1 MAHPKPV
8 INKVDYITERVEYTD
23 HNGRTRTDRFGY
35 MPKMAR
41 IATLQFSGYK
51 FTGKP
56 PMQWSDAELASA
68 WTSVM
73 AVVNSGYKPTPTP
86 ESPKEEPMPQP
97 KPSPKVTKPNTDSKS
112 SLDDIIRQIVVDT
125 VGDTDLIA
133 PILEELEVL
142 KESIAKVAPK
152 VTEIHLPEGEV
163 RKIEGVQHS
172 KFGKVLANITEGIPT
187 YLVGP
192 AGTGKSTIAENAAKA
207 LGLEFSSKS
216 CSSQSTESSLLGYMD
231 ANGNYVG
238 TEFRKRFEFG
248 GLFLLDEVDNGNP
261 NVLTVLNSALS
272 NTFMAFPDG
281 MVTRH
286 KNFVLVATAN
296 TFGLGATAEYVGR
309 NPLDAAFLNRFG
321 NIEVDYDNA
330 IEESMLASV
339 SLPTELATK
348 WLAVVRGCRTNAQTY
363 GLRVV
368 VSPRATLNGAK
379 MLRHADAYT
388 MDEVIEATI
397 LKGAKP
403 EIKSKLLTGVA
414 L

>member
-8 INKVDYITERVEYTD
+8 INKVDYITNRITYTD
-23 HNGRTRTDRFGY
+23 HNGHTRTDRFGY
-35 MPKMAR
+35 LPKMGK
-41 IATLQFSGYK
+41 IAALQFAGFK
-51 FTGKP
+51 FTGVP
-56 PMQWSDAELASA
+56 PMRWTAEELEAA
-68 WTSVM
+68 WTNIC
-73 AVVNSGYKPTPTP
+73 AVKCGTPTP
-86 ESPKEEPMPQP
+86 ETPKEEPMPTP
-97 KPSPKVTKPNTDSKS
+97 TPSPKVTEPTTRTS
-112 SLDDIIRQIVVDT
+112 SLDDVIRQIVVDT

-133 PILEELEVL
+133 PILEELTVL
-142 KESIAKVAPK
+142 KEAIAKVAPK

-172 KFGKVLANITEGIPT
+172 KFGKVLANLSERIPT

-192 AGTGKSTIAENAAKA
+192 AGTGKSTIAENAATA
-207 LGLEFSSKS
+207 LGMDF
-216 CSSQSTESSLLGYMD
+216 SSQSVSSQTTASNLVGYMD
-231 ANGNYVG
+231 ATGNYVG

-272 NTFMAFPDG
+272 NSFMAFPDG
-281 MVTRH
+281 MVRRH
-286 KNFVLVATAN
+286 KDFVLVATAN

-321 NIEVDYDNA
+321 NIEVDYDEA
-330 IEESMLASV
+330 IEDAMLASV
-339 SLPTELATK
+339 DLPTMLAAK
-348 WLAVVRGCRTNAQTY
+348 WIGIVRQCRKNANDY
-363 GLRVV
+363 GLKVV
-368 VSPRATLNGAK
+368 VSPRATLLGAK

-388 MDEVIEATI
+388 VSEVVEATI